1 MSKLTNIFNF
11 CYNWNTSLRD
21 MVFLQLMKIEGTKQS
36 PSIASTNKIAS
47 VGTLCQRRQ
56 LMSRNDVRRGKIM
69 AKAFKFGDDIS
80 TDHIAPGRLFH
91 LRSDLQEFAKHVL
104 EDADPNFASSMQ
116 KGDFVVAGNN
126 FGLGSSREHA
136 PQIIKISGVQAV
148 LAKSFARI
156 FYRNA
161 INIGLLAIECDTDLI
176 DAGDELELDVKNGSI
191 KNLTKSIEIKFAPL
205 PDVMIKLLA
214 DGGLVEHVKKYGD
227 FNLA

>member
-1 MSKLTNIFNF
+1 
-11 CYNWNTSLRD
+11 
-21 MVFLQLMKIEGTKQS
+21 
-36 PSIASTNKIAS
+36 
-47 VGTLCQRRQ
+47 
-56 LMSRNDVRRGKIM
+56 M
-69 AKAFKFGDDIS
+69 AGHAFKFGDDIS

-91 LRSDLQEFAKHVL
+91 LRSNLPEFAKHVL
-104 EDADPNFASSMQ
+104 EDADPNFASAMK

-176 DAGDELELDVKNGSI
+176 DAGDELELDLKKGIVKD
-191 KNLTKSIEIKFAPL
+191 LTKNIEIKFAPL
-205 PDVMIKLLA
+205 PDVMIKLLE

-227 FNLA
+227 FNL